1 MMASAVKPNT
11 SFRRSIRPP
20 PRIRLA
26 DTDRSG
32 QEKDS
37 RPVFF
42 FLEIKNHQS
51 ASAFLVLP
59 SLARPEIAV
68 ATQRDEKLR
77 RQIVIKNPLN
87 WPAGLNF
94 KLLTESNLAVNRA
107 GFRGDGKHRAT
118 IGAFRSLP
126 YSQ

>member
-42 FLEIKNHQS
+42 FPEIKNHQS
-51 ASAFLVLP
+51 ALRFPCFP
-59 SLARPEIAV
+59 SLARPGIAV
-68 ATQRDEKLR
+68 ATERDGKLR
-77 RQIVIKNPLN
+77 REIVIKNPLN
-87 WPAGLNF
+87 WPTGMKF
-94 KLLTESNLAVNRA
+94 
-107 GFRGDGKHRAT
+107 
-118 IGAFRSLP
+118 
-126 YSQ
+126 